1 MAKSAALHSRE
12 SPALA
17 RRGASSCSIPHWLVH
32 AGSSRWSA
40 RHDYDAPY
48 FVRFDRPRG
57 DFVAA
62 GLAYHSSRR
71 AGKFA
76 AAVAASFVRGGAL
89 AALRSGSRYNNDRLA
104 VRIVPGLVVSYFYLL
119 ALPMLAEKDPVATHQ
134 IDGWHQFAEWALL
147 IAIGIHVA
155 AALAHIFIYH
165 DRVMQRMLPSRW

>member
-1 MAKSAALHSRE
+1 MAESAALHSRE

-17 RRGASSCSIPHWLVH
+17 CRGAFSGSISDRLVH
-32 AGSSRWSA
+32 AGRSRGA
-40 RHDYDAPY
+40 AGKIYDAPY
-48 FVRFDRPRG
+48 FVWLDHPRV

-62 GLAYHSSRR
+62 CLADHSSGGTGEFTTAMA
-71 AGKFA
+71 AGFL
-76 AAVAASFVRGGAL
+76 RGGAL

-147 IAIGIHVA
+147 TRPIRESAVFWSG
-155 AALAHIFIYH
+155 
-165 DRVMQRMLPSRW
+165 